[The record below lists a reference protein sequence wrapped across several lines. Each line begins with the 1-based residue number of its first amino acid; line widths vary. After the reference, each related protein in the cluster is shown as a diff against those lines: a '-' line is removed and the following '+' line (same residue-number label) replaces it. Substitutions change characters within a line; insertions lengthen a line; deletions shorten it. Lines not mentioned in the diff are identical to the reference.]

1 MNKKNKKSMSGGPHS
16 PPPHYDRKPSH
27 EGMIQDRD
35 VMVSMRDGVHLC
47 VDVYRPDAQGKFP
60 VLLAFAGHNKDM
72 QRPEACEASGPQP
85 VCSPFWFGLHEA
97 GDTRFFV

>member
-1 MNKKNKKSMSGGPHS
+1 MHQKIEISMLGDPHS
-16 PPPHYDRKPSH
+16 PPPYYDRTPSYND
-27 EGMIQDRD
+27 MIQDRD
-35 VMVSMRDGVHLC
+35 VMVPMRDGVRLC
-47 VDVYRPDAQGKFP
+47 VDIYRPGAQGKFP